1 MRLAQS
7 VDARIA
13 LRAASVRFQE
23 AARGGRELGFK
34 SSALG
39 GILEPDFASK
49 RDRSIEARIGQ
60 EERVE
65 SAYEASDPVSF
76 ERKAPRHAHESGRLP
91 TPAQFLGE

>member
-1 MRLAQS
+1 MQLAQS

-23 AARGGRELGFK
+23 AARGGREPRFK

-49 RDRSIEARIGQ
+49 RDRSIDGWIGQ

-65 SAYEASDPVSF
+65 SAYEASDPVSV
-76 ERKAPRHAHESGRLP
+76 EREAPRHAHESVRLL
-91 TPAQFLGE
+91 TPAQFFGE